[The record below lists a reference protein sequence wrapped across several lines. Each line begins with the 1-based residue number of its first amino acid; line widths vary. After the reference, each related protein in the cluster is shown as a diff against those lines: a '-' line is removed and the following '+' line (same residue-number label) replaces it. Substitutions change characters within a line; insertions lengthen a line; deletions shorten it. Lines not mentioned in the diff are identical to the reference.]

1 MVLPDDSIPFDQ
13 AFQGADAVARGTIR
27 LFAELGFASIREF
40 VLGSGRRADV
50 AALDAGG
57 RLVIV
62 EIKVSLADFRAD
74 RKWPEYLGYCDAL
87 YFAIP
92 PDLPRAPFE
101 ALPDEIGL
109 IVADRFGAAVV
120 REAQWGKLNASR
132 RRAETLRFALV
143 AALRLSRRDD
153 PTWTGESPL
162 D

>member
-1 MVLPDDSIPFDQ
+1 MAITGDSVPFDQ
-13 AFQGADAVARGTIR
+13 AFQGADAVARGVTR
-27 LFAELGFASIREF
+27 LFGSLGFAAIREF

-57 RLVIV
+57 RLAIV

-74 RKWPEYLGYCDAL
+74 RKWPEYLDYCDAL

-101 ALPDEIGL
+101 ALPEGIGL
-109 IVADRFGAAVV
+109 MVADRFGAGIV
-120 REAQWGKLNASR
+120 REAAWGRMNASR

-143 AALRLSRRDD
+143 AASRLSRRDD
-153 PTWTGESPL
+153 PNWVQDSPL